1 MNPME
6 SDHEVLTVK
15 EICDLLQV
23 HQSTIYKMIRQ
34 GKIPTFR
41 IGSDWRFRRDRIM
54 RWMPSKHAPKVL
66 ENAKGELSRTRPRQ
80 AVPLS

>member
-15 EICDLLQV
+15 EICGL
-23 HQSTIYKMIRQ
+23 HCRSTRSTIYKMIPGR

-41 IGSDWRFRRDRIM
+41 IGIPTGDS
-54 RWMPSKHAPKVL
+54 
-66 ENAKGELSRTRPRQ
+66 EGTG
-80 AVPLS
+80 